1 MADFAG
7 VQRTLR
13 AHRER
18 ILRLY
23 DLALS
28 YTDQADDLALESLA
42 GHERRGTMERIAKV
56 MVVSL
61 ALLAL
66 GKLCPLGT
74 HWRHVVADQS
84 GDSGDDSGDTGD
96 DSGDE

>member
-1 MADFAG
+1 MADSAG
-7 VQRTLR
+7 VQQALR
-13 AHRER
+13 AHHER

-28 YTDQADDLALESLA
+28 CTDQADDLALETI
-42 GHERRGTMERIAKV
+42 GGRERRETMKRIAKV

-84 GDSGDDSGDTGD
+84 GDSGDNSGDTGD
-96 DSGDE
+96 DSSDE

>member
-1 MADFAG
+1 
-7 VQRTLR
+7 
-13 AHRER
+13 
-18 ILRLY
+18 
-23 DLALS
+23 
-28 YTDQADDLALESLA
+28 
-42 GHERRGTMERIAKV
+42 MERIAKV

>member
-1 MADFAG
+1 MK
-7 VQRTLR
+7 
-13 AHRER
+13 
-18 ILRLY
+18 
-23 DLALS
+23 
-28 YTDQADDLALESLA
+28 
-42 GHERRGTMERIAKV
+42 RIAKV

-61 ALLAL
+61 SLLAL
-66 GKLCPLGT
+66 GKLYPLGT